1 MMPFEKDSYKW
12 QIGHKQKIIEQY
24 KETHK
29 GKLTS
34 QLNDDTSN
42 DYIRLLNIIQFYH
55 VLRKVFNSMSTTK
68 SISYVFLLHSTYY
81 IREMAN
87 A

>member
-29 GKLTS
+29 GSLGKWG
-34 QLNDDTSN
+34 
-42 DYIRLLNIIQFYH
+42 
-55 VLRKVFNSMSTTK
+55 RKKEEKT
-68 SISYVFLLHSTYY
+68 L
-81 IREMAN
+81 
-87 A
+87 

>member
-1 MMPFEKDSYKW
+1 MGNKCMMPFEKDSYKW
-12 QIGHKQKIIEQY
+12 QIGHKQKIIKQY

-42 DYIRLLNIIQFYH
+42 DYIR
-55 VLRKVFNSMSTTK
+55 
-68 SISYVFLLHSTYY
+68 
-81 IREMAN
+81 
-87 A
+87 